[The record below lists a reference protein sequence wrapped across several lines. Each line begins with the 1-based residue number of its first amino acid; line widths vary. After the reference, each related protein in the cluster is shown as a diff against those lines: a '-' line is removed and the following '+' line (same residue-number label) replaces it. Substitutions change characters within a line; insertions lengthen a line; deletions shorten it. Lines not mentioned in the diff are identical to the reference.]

1 VAVDIA
7 DKTSAEDE
15 AFSFTVPAFTDVD
28 NASLTYTAT
37 LGNGDALPT
46 WLSFDA
52 TTRTFSGTPPTN
64 FDADVTVRVTGSDG
78 SLSAS
83 NTFTLTSPRQRR
95 AVAVDIA
102 DKTSAEDEAF
112 SFTVPAFTDV
122 DNASLTYTATLGN
135 GDALPTG
142 CRSTSTTRTFS
153 ALRPPTS
160 TPTSRFRVTGSDGSL
175 SAANTFT
182 LDITPSTTRRWRW
195 TSPTRPRLRTRRSP
209 SRCRTSRT

>member
-83 NTFTLTSPRQRR
+83 NTFTLDITPVND
-95 AVAVDIA
+95 APVAVDIA

-112 SFTVPAFTDV
+112 SFTVPAFT
-122 DNASLTYTATLGN
+122 TW
-135 GDALPTG
+135 
-142 CRSTSTTRTFS
+142 TT
-153 ALRPPTS
+153 
-160 TPTSRFRVTGSDGSL
+160 
-175 SAANTFT
+175 
-182 LDITPSTTRRWRW
+182 
-195 TSPTRPRLRTRRSP
+195 PR
-209 SRCRTSRT
+209 

>member
-1 VAVDIA
+1 VDNASLTYTATLGNGDALPTWLSFDATTRTFSGTPPTNFDADVTVRVTGSDGSLSASNTFTLDITPVNDAPVAVDIA

-83 NTFTLTSPRQRR
+83 NTFTLDITPGQRR
-95 AVAVDIA
+95 AGGGGHRRQD
-102 DKTSAEDEAF
+102 
-112 SFTVPAFTDV
+112 
-122 DNASLTYTATLGN
+122 LG
-135 GDALPTG
+135 
-142 CRSTSTTRTFS
+142 
-153 ALRPPTS
+153 
-160 TPTSRFRVTGSDGSL
+160 
-175 SAANTFT
+175 
-182 LDITPSTTRRWRW
+182 
-195 TSPTRPRLRTRRSP
+195 
-209 SRCRTSRT
+209 